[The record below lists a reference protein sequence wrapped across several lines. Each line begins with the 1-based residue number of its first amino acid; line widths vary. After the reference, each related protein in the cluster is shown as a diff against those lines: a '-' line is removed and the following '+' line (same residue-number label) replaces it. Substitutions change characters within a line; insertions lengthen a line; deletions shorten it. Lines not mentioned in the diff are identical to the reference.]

1 MIREEYI
8 KRAKAEICKPYE
20 KQSHYDGIEPWIKE
34 MTKEELEYCL
44 AHASEW
50 EKMGQKMMNEKAQH

>member
-8 KRAKAEICKPYE
+8 KKAKEEICKLYE
-20 KQSHYDGIEPWIKE
+20 KQNHYDGIEPWIKE

-50 EKMGQKMMNEKAQH
+50 EKENGSRDDE

>member
-8 KRAKAEICKPYE
+8 KRAKEEICKPYE

-34 MTKEELEYCL
+34 MTHEEIDYCL
-44 AHASEW
+44 AHANEW
-50 EKMGQKMMNEKAQH
+50 EKEASQKNHE